1 MPKSYQTALL
11 TFLTEYAAITPINFR
26 NATNQVIT
34 DHENGQYQ
42 LVRFGWFENRY
53 FYNTVFHFDLEGDQV
68 IVRRNQTD
76 LDIVEE
82 LELYGIMTEDIQVAF
97 MRDEAP
103 AINRLKSVEHLKGIL
118 PDVPYDKN
126 EVYNQGWSATS
137 KPPFVYPTAVSA
149 AKNLYGILG
158 LYMTRI

>member
-1 MPKSYQTALL
+1 MEKNLSYQTAILSIL
-11 TFLTEYAAITPINFR
+11 SGYAAITPINFP

-34 DHENGQYQ
+34 DHENGHYQ

-68 IVRRNQTD
+68 IVRYNQTD

-82 LELYGIMTEDIQVAF
+82 LDLYGIVAEDVQVAF
-97 MRDEAP
+97 MREEDS
-103 AINRLKSVEHLKGIL
+103 AISRLKQVAHLKGIL

-126 EVYNQGWSATS
+126 EVYNQG
-137 KPPFVYPTAVSA
+137 
-149 AKNLYGILG
+149 
-158 LYMTRI
+158 

>member
-1 MPKSYQTALL
+1 MPQKDYRTALL
-11 TFLTEYAAITPINFR
+11 TFLSEYAAITPINFP

-34 DHENGQYQ
+34 DHKNGHYQ

-53 FYNTVFHFDLEGDQV
+53 FYNTIFHFDLESDKV

-82 LELYGIMTEDIQVAF
+82 LELHGIMAEDVQVAF
-97 MRDEAP
+97 MREEAP
-103 AINRLKSVEHLKGIL
+103 AISRLKMVEHLKGIL

-126 EVYNQGWSATS
+126 DVYNQG
-137 KPPFVYPTAVSA
+137 
-149 AKNLYGILG
+149 
-158 LYMTRI
+158 